1 MQANVDASAQIKSSE
16 KSVKIKINS
25 ETKINKAQTELDMQQ
40 D

>member
-1 MQANVDASAQIKSSE
+1 MQANVDASAQIKISE
-16 KSVKIKINS
+16 QSVKIKINS